1 MIEEEHG
8 FLDFGVLQGCSIPPY
23 GFPIQMRVEEL
34 GFPRTCYFGNP
45 SGVDVPVHHSAV
57 WRDDSLF
64 KELFD
69 LVHRLLQVEGTLDD
83 CYWDAVSLVDI
94 WEVLPERKG
103 HPIS

>member
-1 MIEEEHG
+1 
-8 FLDFGVLQGCSIPPY
+8 
-23 GFPIQMRVEEL
+23 MRVEEL

-83 CYWDAVSLVDI
+83 
-94 WEVLPERKG
+94 
-103 HPIS
+103 